1 MTTTEARSQ
10 YLLDRVVHV
19 DSYSPSSSS
28 LTSGVGAPVVTMRVG
43 FAAAWFSD
51 AIGQLEDLASLA
63 LGWDSYGAKPV
74 AADMAMAAVRF
85 LADVAVAS
93 PGVHEPSIVPL
104 SDGGI
109 QVEWHRCGIDLEV
122 AFSDDEPGV
131 YRVDHASDETAECP
145 LSDALSEVLRVATR
159 LSAT

>member
-1 MTTTEARSQ
+1 MTTTEARPQ

-19 DSYSPSSSS
+19 DSYSPASSS
-28 LTSGVGAPVVTMRVG
+28 LTSGVRAPVVTMRVG

-51 AIGQLEDLASLA
+51 AIVRLEGLATLASD
-63 LGWDSYGAKPV
+63 WDSYGAKPV
-74 AADMAMAAVRF
+74 AADMTMAAVRF
-85 LADVAVAS
+85 LASVAVAS

-109 QVEWHRCGIDLEV
+109 QVEWHRGGIDLEIS
-122 AFSDDEPGV
+122 FSDDEPGV
-131 YRVDHASDETAECP
+131 YRVDHTNDEIAERP
-145 LSDALSEVLRVATR
+145 LGDALSEVLRVATR